1 MSLKVRNYL
10 FWLFIAAFLLLSLYF
25 SLYASGYQ
33 FNLSWPLKFNKLL
46 QKTGMLNVDTLPTGA
61 NIYLNGKIQTVSGLD
76 LLKKNYLTTPAKI
89 RNILPG
95 EYLLRLERV
104 GYWPLERKITINPNE
119 TTFAENLNLFL
130 AAGALLISPA
140 NEGDLKLSPNGR
152 YLYIPR
158 DKKIWNLKTNTVKDL
173 ILNTPEGGEWLT
185 SEKLSAGG
193 FIFNPEK
200 DDYVNYQKIIGLE
213 ANDWYFEEATGRLY
227 YKNKNSLN
235 RLETDGRANIL
246 SLSPGDYLSY
256 EPRGDQFFLINFKD
270 GKTSLQNY
278 NLKTQKLEQE
288 LNLPSSGNYHF
299 VYDHRPTLSLFD
311 NKNKTLYLLE
321 PGKLSL
327 ADESLKNIISWQ
339 WINDQELFYN
349 NPWEIY
355 YFDLRTRRSYLVT
368 RVSEAITKIL
378 WHKTNNYLV
387 FSGATSLNVLDFKTG
402 IITKLVE
409 AKKIMNPVLDEK
421 NDLLYFWADLNSQP
435 GIYKILLQ

>member
-10 FWLFIAAFLLLSLYF
+10 FWFFIAAFLLLSLYF

-33 FNLSWPLKFNKLL
+33 FNLSWPLKFNKIL
-46 QKTGMLNVDTLPTGA
+46 QKTGMLNVNTLPTGA

-119 TTFAENLNLFL
+119 TTFAEDLNLFL
-130 AAGALLISPA
+130 AVDALLVTPA
-140 NEGDLKLSPNGR
+140 QEGELLLGPNGR
-152 YLYIPR
+152 YLYLTQ
-158 DKKIWNLKTNTVKDL
+158 DKKIWNLKNNTVKDL
-173 ILNTPEGGEWLT
+173 ALPTPTSGEWLT
-185 SEKLSAGG
+185 TDKLSAGG

-200 DDYVNYQKIIGLE
+200 GDYVNYQKIIGQE
-213 ANDWYFEEATGRLY
+213 VSDWYFEETTGRLY

-235 RLETDGRANIL
+235 LLDYDGRAVVL
-246 SLSPGDYLSY
+246 ALTPGDHLSY
-256 EPRGDQFFLINFKD
+256 EPRGDQFFLVNLNS
-270 GKTSLQNY
+270 GKTVLQNY
-278 NLKTQKLEQE
+278 NLKTQKIEQE
-288 LNLPSSGNYHF
+288 LALPSDGNYRF
-299 VYDHRPTLSLFD
+299 IYDHRSTLSLFD
-311 NKNKTLYLLE
+311 DKNKTLYLLE
-321 PGKLSL
+321 PGKLNL
-327 ADESLKNIISWQ
+327 ADDSLKNVISWQ

-349 NPWEIY
+349 NQWEIY
-355 YFDLRTRRSYLVT
+355 YFDLKTRRSYLVT

-387 FSGATSLNVLDFKTG
+387 FSGANSLSVLDFKTG
-402 IITKLVE
+402 IITKLIE

-421 NDLLYFWADLNSQP
+421 NNLLYFWADINSQP